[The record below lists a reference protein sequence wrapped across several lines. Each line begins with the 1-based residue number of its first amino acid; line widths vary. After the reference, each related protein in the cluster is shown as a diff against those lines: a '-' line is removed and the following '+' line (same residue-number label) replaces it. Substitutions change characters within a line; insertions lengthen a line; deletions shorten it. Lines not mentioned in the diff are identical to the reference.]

1 MSCPSFVFFRP
12 VAEAADIMRQKLA
25 AIVNVDIIR
34 DAVLQDALAQG
45 DQRRLRARR
54 VRNVTRGKDAR
65 PRVKKCGE
73 IEAVPGAV
81 RPLGDHVKRVVIR
94 DPPLVARHIVVYTTD
109 IWGAAVSVCLLAFA
123 AQHLDGHRHICLEVP
138 GERLIAWDGIV

>member
-1 MSCPSFVFFRP
+1 MILDVPKPALNDLGLGVSDNGIGHLNPQPLKYGRGSVLVLPILCLFRP

-54 VRNVTRGKDAR
+54 VRNGDTR
-65 PRVKKCGE
+65 
-73 IEAVPGAV
+73 
-81 RPLGDHVKRVVIR
+81 
-94 DPPLVARHIVVYTTD
+94 
-109 IWGAAVSVCLLAFA
+109 
-123 AQHLDGHRHICLEVP
+123 
-138 GERLIAWDGIV
+138 